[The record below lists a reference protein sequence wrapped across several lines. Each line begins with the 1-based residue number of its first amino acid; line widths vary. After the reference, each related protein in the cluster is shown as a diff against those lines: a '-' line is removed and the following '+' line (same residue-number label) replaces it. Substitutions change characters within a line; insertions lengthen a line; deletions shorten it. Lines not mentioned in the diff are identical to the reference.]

1 MRSLKRAV
9 LVLCLLAWTLP
20 IFGQDHRAF
29 QDELAGIQERARWRL
44 GPLLIFPALQIQ
56 DVGYDDN
63 VYLESPQEG
72 PVSDYRATLSPQIK
86 FNVVLGGSLLLSF
99 LENPE
104 YLYYNREKSRRAF
117 GNSITPGFRVLLLRR
132 FVLSG
137 NYDYQKHFRSLS
149 REVNLLTENI
159 SKGYHGEIFFETPR
173 MTSLGVSADIRQ
185 YAHENLDLQGSL
197 NGLAKELNREERS
210 AHAELNYSLSPV
222 RLFFLKAGYTEYRF
236 KSAVASWRDAYSW
249 QASAGIRFSPASRIQ
264 GLLSLGYKELHPRQ
278 SGLRTFSGIF
288 GNTELNMRLG
298 RIMLRVLYSRDPM
311 FSYWSGIFYF
321 VDHRYGGG
329 LSFYLS
335 QFVRLDYSFFQ
346 NRLNYPDPIPYRDS
360 TGVRDIER
368 NDRGNLHSVG
378 LMFRLFRTTGLGIS
392 ANYADRSSSYPGVI
406 FRRFFIGGYLSYEF

>member
-63 VYLESPQEG
+63 VYMESPQEG

-104 YLYYNREKSRRAF
+104 YLYYSREKSRRAF

-149 REVNLLTENI
+149 REVDLLTENI
-159 SKGYHGEIFFETPR
+159 SQGYHGEIFFETPR
-173 MTSLGVSADIRQ
+173 MTSLGISADIRKN
-185 YAHENLDLQGSL
+185 AHENLNLQGSS

-210 AHAELNYSLSPV
+210 AHAELYYSLSPV
-222 RLFFLKAGYTEYRF
+222 RVFFLKAGYTEYRF
-236 KSAVASWRDAYSW
+236 KSAVASWRDSYSW
-249 QASAGIRFSPASRIQ
+249 QASAGIRFSPAGRIQ
-264 GLLSLGYKELHPRQ
+264 GLLSLGYKELHPRK
-278 SGLRTFSGIF
+278 SVKRSFSGIF

-298 RIMLRVLYSRDPM
+298 RITLRVQYSRDPV
-311 FSYWSGIFYF
+311 FSYWSDIFFF

-335 QFVRLDYSFFQ
+335 QFLRLDYSFNQ
-346 NRLNYPDPIPYRDS
+346 SRMNYPNPVPYRDS
-360 TGVRDIER
+360 SGVRDIRR

-378 LMFRLFRTTGLGIS
+378 LMFRLFRTIGLGIS
-392 ANYADRSSSYPGVI
+392 ANYLDRSSSYPGLGHK
-406 FRRFFIGGYLSYEF
+406 RLFIGGSLSYEF